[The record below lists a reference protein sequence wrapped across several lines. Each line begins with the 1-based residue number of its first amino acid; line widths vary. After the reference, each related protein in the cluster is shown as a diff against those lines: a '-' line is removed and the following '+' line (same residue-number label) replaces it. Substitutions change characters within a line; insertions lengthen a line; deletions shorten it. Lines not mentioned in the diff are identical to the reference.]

1 MANLTRS
8 ERHNRMLDNTFGNY
22 RKHQESLPPCMLY
35 GRYLKIAVEKL
46 GITEQ
51 EARSKYGKCMD
62 TQLKNQQQPLI
73 YPHQFG
79 HQR

>member
-51 EARSKYGKCMD
+51 EARSKYGQYTVKQWE
-62 TQLKNQQQPLI
+62 TLLKLGWNK
-73 YPHQFG
+73 
-79 HQR
+79 